1 MTPPLPR
8 ILIIYKNNYERM
20 ITNMQN
26 ELLDL
31 IDQIEMQQAIAEM
44 EVCNALLNSYSK
56 SCMILENASDTA
68 DLSSYS
74 IFQESAEIYQEGE
87 KWDKVKSAGSQ
98 ALKDAKGKESE
109 SLIIRILKF
118 IPRLIASF
126 IRNLRANK
134 KQMEKKIDVIEK
146 SAEEIVEAVEKGD
159 DKGNHLVIDT
169 NDVHWVDKDGKIIG
183 SGIEAVEKG
192 IDEDAAKNKKSA
204 ESPDTSKFVMK
215 DGGKQLDDKA
225 VRDLRKRTV
234 AKQKTMA
241 LPMKDNWSYDL
252 YYVMYANGDI
262 RVKFPW
268 DVFNLVSKLNK
279 ETIDFAAI
287 LVPTEDALE
296 MLVDTFSDDRIESDG
311 KLDLDQRLNRNKVV
325 PYRTRDLPGVVVRI
339 QNKIDEADKYL
350 KKLDQFFAA
359 NNKEI
364 EDKDVRDVMLS
375 KVIGAYRNATGWMGY
390 TEKLLS
396 VTGKR
401 IERTV
406 KNLPTFKSGSAH
418 DDTIFGRDKD
428 AATYLKPEDQKKI
441 TACVNQ
447 LQRIING
454 TNFSFNNIMKRCDN
468 GLDKVYAA
476 IKFTANRAGILLT
489 TMADREGDRDFAKQL
504 SSIPNQ
510 RSHGVAFNGDSSFG
524 NANRP
529 YERII

>member
-1 MTPPLPR
+1 
-8 ILIIYKNNYERM
+8 
-20 ITNMQN
+20 MQN

-204 ESPDTSKFVMK
+204 ESPDTSEFVMK

-241 LPMKDNWSYDL
+241 LPLKDKWSDADMKYL
-252 YYVMYANGDI
+252 TYADGDI

-296 MLVDTFSDDRIESDG
+296 MLVDTFSDNRIGSNGEP
-311 KLDLDQRLNRNKVV
+311 DLDQMMNRHAVV
-325 PYRTRDLPGVVVRI
+325 YLVRTRDLPVVVARI

-350 KKLDQFFAA
+350 KKLDQFFAD

-375 KVIGAYRNATGWMGY
+375 KVLGAYRNATGWMGY

-428 AATYLKPEDQKKI
+428 DATYLKPEDQKKI
-441 TACVNQ
+441 TACVNR

-454 TNFSFNNIMKRCDN
+454 TNFSFNNIMKRCDD

-476 IKFTANRAGILLT
+476 IRFTANRAGIQLT
-489 TMADREGDRDFAKQL
+489 ALADREGNRDFAKL
-504 SSIPNQ
+504 STIPHQ
-510 RSHGVAFNGDSSFG
+510 RSHGVAFNGDSATG
-524 NANRP
+524 NADRQ
-529 YERII
+529 YIRLIY

>member
-1 MTPPLPR
+1 
-8 ILIIYKNNYERM
+8 
-20 ITNMQN
+20 MQN

-146 SAEEIVEAVEKGD
+146 SAEEIVEAVEKG
-159 DKGNHLVIDT
+159 
-169 NDVHWVDKDGKIIG
+169 
-183 SGIEAVEKG
+183 

-241 LPMKDNWSYDL
+241 LPLKDIWSNDMNYL
-252 YYVMYANGDI
+252 MYADGDI

-296 MLVDTFSDDRIESDG
+296 MLVDTFSDNRIGSNG
-311 KLDLDQRLNRNKVV
+311 KPDHDQFMNRSAVVDLV
-325 PYRTRDLPGVVVRI
+325 RTRDLPGVIVRI

-350 KKLDQFFAA
+350 KKLDQFFAD

-375 KVIGAYRNATGWMGY
+375 KVLGAYRNATGWMGY

-428 AATYLKPEDQKKI
+428 DATYLKPEDQKKI

-454 TNFSFNNIMKRCDN
+454 TNFSFNNIMKRCDD

-476 IKFTANRAGILLT
+476 IQFTANRAGIQLT
-489 TMADREGDRDFAKQL
+489 ALADREGLRNFAK
-504 SSIPNQ
+504 SSTIPHQ
-510 RSHGVAFNGDSSFG
+510 RSHGVAFNGDSATG
-524 NANRP
+524 NADRQ
-529 YERII
+529 YKRLIY

>member
-1 MTPPLPR
+1 MGGGHPPPR

-225 VRDLRKRTV
+225 VRKSRRESFNAQQTLE
-234 AKQKTMA
+234 Q
-241 LPMKDNWSYDL
+241 PMKKAGSNDMTYL
-252 YYVMYANGDI
+252 TYANGDI
-262 RVKFPW
+262 RVNFPL
-268 DVFNLVSKLNK
+268 DTFDLVTELSRKSLDYA
-279 ETIDFAAI
+279 EIV
-287 LVPTEDALE
+287 VPVEDALN
-296 MLVDTFSDDRIESDG
+296 MLVDTFSEDRIDPNNGYLEIDQDHNRRTVVG
-311 KLDLDQRLNRNKVV
+311 KL
-325 PYRTRDLPGVVVRI
+325 RTRDIPGLVTRI

-350 KKLDQFFAA
+350 KKLDQFFAD

-364 EDKDVRDVMLS
+364 KNKDVRDVMLS
-375 KVIGAYRNATGWMGY
+375 EVLKLYRSATGWMGY
-390 TEKLLS
+390 TEKFLS
-396 VTGKR
+396 VTATR
-401 IERTV
+401 IKETTEP
-406 KNLPTFKSGSAH
+406 LPTLKSGSAH
-418 DDTIFGRDKD
+418 NSYYKSDL
-428 AATYLKPEDQKKI
+428 ATYLKPEDVTRI
-441 TACVNQ
+441 TQCVNM
-447 LQRIING
+447 LQHTVDVANKQFGYIVG
-454 TNFSFNNIMKRCDN
+454 RCND
-468 GLDKVYAA
+468 GLNKVY
-476 IKFTANRAGILLT
+476 TAVIFVARKAGITVDQSLV
-489 TMADREGDRDFAKQL
+489 DRRRLGKNYGIPHYATRFDMLFFGDT
-504 SSIPNQ
+504 SN
-510 RSHGVAFNGDSSFG
+510 G
-524 NANRP
+524 NANRH
-529 YERII
+529 YKSLI

>member
-1 MTPPLPR
+1 
-8 ILIIYKNNYERM
+8 
-20 ITNMQN
+20 MQN

-44 EVCNALLNSYSK
+44 AVCEALMNSYSK

-241 LPMKDNWSYDL
+241 LPLKDNWSNDMNYL
-252 YYVMYANGDI
+252 MYANGDI

-296 MLVDTFSDDRIESDG
+296 MLVDTFSDNRIGSNG
-311 KLDLDQRLNRNKVV
+311 KPDHDQFMNRSAVV
-325 PYRTRDLPGVVVRI
+325 KLVRTRDLPGVVVRI

-350 KKLDQFFAA
+350 KKLDQFFAD

-375 KVIGAYRNATGWMGY
+375 KVLGAYRNATGWMGY

-396 VTGKR
+396 VTGER

-418 DDTIFGRDKD
+418 DDSIFGRDKD
-428 AATYLKPEDQKKI
+428 DATYLKPEDQKKI

-454 TNFSFNNIMKRCDN
+454 TNFSFNNIMKRCDD

-476 IKFTANRAGILLT
+476 IQFTANRAGIQLT
-489 TMADREGDRDFAKQL
+489 ALADREGLRNFAK
-504 SSIPNQ
+504 SSTIPHQ
-510 RSHGVAFNGDSSFG
+510 RSHGVAFNGDSATG
-524 NANRP
+524 NADRQ
-529 YERII
+529 YKRLIY

>member
-1 MTPPLPR
+1 
-8 ILIIYKNNYERM
+8 
-20 ITNMQN
+20 MQN

-146 SAEEIVEAVEKGD
+146 SAEEIVEAVEKG
-159 DKGNHLVIDT
+159 
-169 NDVHWVDKDGKIIG
+169 
-183 SGIEAVEKG
+183 

-241 LPMKDNWSYDL
+241 LPLKDYWSNDMNYL
-252 YYVMYANGDI
+252 TYANGDI

-296 MLVDTFSDDRIESDG
+296 ILVDTFSDDRIESDG
-311 KLDLDQRLNRNKVV
+311 ELDLDQRLNRDKVV
-325 PYRTRDLPGVVVRI
+325 YSYRTRDLPGVIVRI

-350 KKLDQFFAA
+350 KKLDQFFAD

-375 KVIGAYRNATGWMGY
+375 KVIGAYRNATSWMGY

-396 VTGKR
+396 VTGER

-406 KNLPTFKSGSAH
+406 KNLPTLKSGSQH
-418 DDTIFGRDKD
+418 LDSIFGGVNDT
-428 AATYLKPEDQKKI
+428 ATYLKPEDQKKI

-447 LQRIING
+447 LQSIING

-489 TMADREGDRDFAKQL
+489 TMADREGNRDFAKQL
-504 SSIPNQ
+504 SSIPNHH
-510 RSHGVAFNGDSSFG
+510 SSGVAFNGDSSFG
-524 NANRP
+524 NANRL

>member
-1 MTPPLPR
+1 
-8 ILIIYKNNYERM
+8 
-20 ITNMQN
+20 MQN

-146 SAEEIVEAVEKGD
+146 SAEEIVEAVEKG
-159 DKGNHLVIDT
+159 
-169 NDVHWVDKDGKIIG
+169 
-183 SGIEAVEKG
+183 

-296 MLVDTFSDDRIESDG
+296 ILVDTFSDDRIESDG
-311 KLDLDQRLNRNKVV
+311 KLDLDQRRNRDKVV
-325 PYRTRDLPGVVVRI
+325 YSYRTRDLPGVIVRI

-350 KKLDQFFAA
+350 KKLDQFFAD

-396 VTGKR
+396 VTGER

-406 KNLPTFKSGSAH
+406 KNLPTLKSGSQH
-418 DDTIFGRDKD
+418 LDSIFGGVNDT
-428 AATYLKPEDQKKI
+428 ATYLKPEDQKKI

-447 LQRIING
+447 LQSIING

-489 TMADREGDRDFAKQL
+489 TMADREGNRDFAKQL
-504 SSIPNQ
+504 SSIPNHH
-510 RSHGVAFNGDSSFG
+510 SSGVAFNGDSSFG
-524 NANRP
+524 NANRL

>member
-1 MTPPLPR
+1 MGGGHPPPR

-146 SAEEIVEAVEKGD
+146 SAEEIVEAVEKG
-159 DKGNHLVIDT
+159 
-169 NDVHWVDKDGKIIG
+169 
-183 SGIEAVEKG
+183 

-204 ESPDTSKFVMK
+204 ESPDTSKFAMK

-241 LPMKDNWSYDL
+241 LPMKDNWSCDL
-252 YYVMYANGDI
+252 YYVMYADGDI

-296 MLVDTFSDDRIESDG
+296 MLVDTFSDNRIGSNG
-311 KLDLDQRLNRNKVV
+311 KPDHDQFMNRSAVVDLV
-325 PYRTRDLPGVVVRI
+325 RTRDLPGVVVRI

-375 KVIGAYRNATGWMGY
+375 KVIRAYRNATAWMGY

-428 AATYLKPEDQKKI
+428 ATTYLKPEDQKKI

-447 LQRIING
+447 LQRIITG
-454 TNFSFNNIMKRCDN
+454 TNFSFNNIMKRCDD

-476 IKFTANRAGILLT
+476 IQFTANRAGIQLT
-489 TMADREGDRDFAKQL
+489 ALADREGLRNFNK
-504 SSIPNQ
+504 SSTIPHQ
-510 RSHGVAFNGDSSFG
+510 RSHGVAFKGDSATG
-524 NANRP
+524 NADRQ
-529 YERII
+529 YKRLIY